1 MKRVLVPGVSLL
13 VLAVAL
19 PAFAVSKGKAV
30 YVGGTIS
37 GIKEKSENPIELKDE
52 TALHYSAGGLT
63 IPWASVQEVEYG
75 QKVGHRI
82 GQAILL
88 TPLVLFKK
96 SRHHYVTLNYK
107 DAAEKDQAVVFEFD
121 KDDIRMVLAT
131 VKART
136 GREIAFT
143 DEEARKQMG
152 GGPSAKEKEE
162 KVPAKQT
169 LATRSPAVKPVVQG
183 SAPPDAAATPI
194 AATPADTAVPPV
206 AAVPPD
212 AERPADK
219 DATKEDSIAQAPKP
233 MTNEDV
239 LKLVAAGIGEE
250 VILTKIRSGSTA
262 FALDTESILQ
272 LRKAGVSDAVLS
284 AMLVGTK

>member
-1 MKRVLVPGVSLL
+1 M
-13 VLAVAL
+13 
-19 PAFAVSKGKAV
+19 
-30 YVGGTIS
+30 
-37 GIKEKSENPIELKDE
+37 
-52 TALHYSAGGLT
+52 
-63 IPWASVQEVEYG
+63 
-75 QKVGHRI
+75 
-82 GQAILL
+82 
-88 TPLVLFKK
+88 
-96 SRHHYVTLNYK
+96 TLNYK

-152 GGPSAKEKEE
+152 GGSPVEGREE

-169 LATRSPAVKPVVQG
+169 LASSSPVVKPVVQD
-183 SAPPDAAATPI
+183 SAPPDASATPNAAI
-194 AATPADTAVPPV
+194 APDTAAPP
-206 AAVPPD
+206 AAAAPSD

-219 DATKEDSIAQAPKP
+219 AATKEDSTTQAPKP

-239 LKLVAAGIGEE
+239 LKLVGAGIGDE
-250 VILTKIRSGSTA
+250 VILTRIRSGPTA
-262 FALDTESILQ
+262 FALDTDGIVQ